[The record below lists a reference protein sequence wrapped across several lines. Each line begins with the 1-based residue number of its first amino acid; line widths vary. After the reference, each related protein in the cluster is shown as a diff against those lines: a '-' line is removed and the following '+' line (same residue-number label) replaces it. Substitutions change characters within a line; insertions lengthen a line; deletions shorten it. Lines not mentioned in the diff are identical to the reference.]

1 VGQGRITVFMSV
13 SIDWGNT
20 IEVFQGSER
29 ENTDVRAVVQ
39 IPDPFECSAYN
50 YDAVESMLS

>member
-1 VGQGRITVFMSV
+1 MSV

-29 ENTDVRAVVQ
+29 ENMDVRAVVQ
-39 IPDPFECSAYN
+39 IPDPFEGSAYY